1 MTKETGLDK
10 VSMRVA
16 KRQNERIKNIEKEQD
31 KLAIE
36 KDKQLQI
43 IIDAG
48 RGSRRADT
56 AQKKIGS
63 IKKRMKKLREMDAR
77 IDPQA
82 RKDYDLIHTYGE
94 SAMEARS
101 FGTDRKAVKKDY
113 AKGGLIGPSYRHGHK
128 DYRKGGMAKRI
139 K

>member
-1 MTKETGLDK
+1 MTKETSLDL
-10 VSMRVA
+10 VAMRVA

-31 KLAIE
+31 KLVTE
-36 KDKQLQI
+36 KDKQFQI
-43 IIDAG
+43 IMDAG
-48 RGSRRADT
+48 KGSRRANT
-56 AQKKIGS
+56 AQKKIDS

-82 RKDYDLIHTYGE
+82 RKDYDLVRKYGE

-113 AKGGLIGPSYRHGHK
+113 AKGGLIGPSYRHNNK
-128 DYRKGGMAKRI
+128 DYRKGGLFK
-139 K
+139 

>member
-10 VSMRVA
+10 VTKRVLMR
-16 KRQNERIKNIEKEQD
+16 QSERIRNIQKEQD

-48 RGSRRADT
+48 SGSRRAHT

-77 IDPQA
+77 IDPKA
-82 RKDYDLIHTYGE
+82 RKDYELIRNYGE

-113 AKGGLIGPSYRHGHK
+113 AKGGLIGPSYRHGRK
-128 DYRKGGMAKRI
+128 DYRKGGLFK
-139 K
+139 